1 MEPEKGRF
9 YRSDHFELG
18 KVGVPALYPKTGNEF
33 VGKPADFGPRMREMY
48 DATDY
53 HKPSDEVK
61 PGWDLTGMAAD
72 TRLLFRVGVRVA
84 TGATWP
90 EWKEGTEFK
99 ALREKSLR
107 GR

>member
-33 VGKPADFGPRMREMY
+33 VGKPADFGPKMREMY

-53 HKPSDEVK
+53 HKPSDEVGSITM
-61 PGWDLTGMAAD
+61 PFYANAVRTILMAVD
-72 TRLLFRVGVRVA
+72 ELDRM
-84 TGATWP
+84 
-90 EWKEGTEFK
+90 
-99 ALREKSLR
+99 ALAR
-107 GR
+107 